1 MKHPQFT
8 FDLDRPADYSPSAF
22 ARAPANEAAM
32 RLVEQ
37 WPDWAAPVVCI
48 AGPASSGKSH
58 LGEIWRERANA
69 RAIDLADLCAVDIE
83 GGLSRPLWVD
93 RRAGDVFAE
102 DVLFHALNLAREE
115 QGSILLTAREAPAKW
130 NVSLPDL
137 ASRLKAVP
145 VVSIEEPDDALVE
158 AILIKRFTDM
168 GIDAEQPVI
177 SYLLARME
185 RSYSAV
191 DAVVKGFGRSTLAVQ
206 RRASIPLAA
215 EVLEGIGNPD

>member
-8 FDLDRPADYSPSAF
+8 LNLDRPADYSPSAF

-32 RLVEQ
+32 RLTEQ
-37 WPDWAAPVVCI
+37 WPDWPAPAVCI
-48 AGPASSGKSH
+48 AGPASAGKSH

-69 RAIDLADLCAVDIE
+69 QAIDLAALRAADIE
-83 GGLSRPLWVD
+83 GGLSRPLWID
-93 RRAGDVFAE
+93 RRADDAFAE
-102 DVLFHALNLAREE
+102 DVLFHVLNLAREE
-115 QGSILLTAREAPAKW
+115 QGNILLTAREVPAKW
-130 NVSLPDL
+130 NISLPDL

-145 VVSIEEPDDALVE
+145 VVNIGEPDDGLVE

-168 GIDAEQPVI
+168 GIDAEAPVI

-185 RSYSAV
+185 RSYSAL
-191 DAVVKGFGRSTLAVQ
+191 DAVARGFGRSTLAAQ

-215 EVLEGIGNPD
+215 EVLEGVGKPE